1 MLVALFS
8 KKVEDSYGVRLDKQ
22 VSGDETTISLKAP
35 ISRLKA
41 HKRAARAP
49 LLQFRDHRKGDHGD
63 GDSLT
68 HTGYARARDEGS
80 EDRAY
85 QFLPLSAALRV
96 SQKDDVNTGRVEPGS
111 IHHAVVFD
119 YDVAGDGGSPLI
131 TLSLNPGGAREAL
144 KVKPDRKY
152 LPIEDPRHML
162 DELEVGDGPFNAKVV
177 RLMFGKAVV
186 DCEVGRNVASDGMV
200 KVFGS
205 LNFRDS
211 LEIHVDEEKEDF
223 DMDFDDNGTEDVIA
237 ASLDD
242 LYEDDEEEDDEDED
256 EGLVEGLLSLREE
269 SSFEEGTFDE
279 GEIVEDITDM
289 FIKNED
295 GSLSYNDPETG
306 ETIVI
311 DSDDEDFAEMM
322 NVKEEI
328 DSRAPKRERKSNSR
342 KEKTPVASKH
352 AELSPSQPSFQSK
365 RLRVGDDVKV
375 YIRSVSK
382 QSSQY
387 TVTTN
392 PAVQGRKAKDLKKEG
407 DVQKRLERLEKK
419 MGGSLERIYALEGQE
434 CDGTVRATSQT
445 GDWIYVQPSLEGL
458 PVGVA
463 VMTDDAEELAPGDK
477 VRVKLGG
484 IDEQRGQIVMQ
495 VLSKQ

>member
-1 MLVALFS
+1 MLVALFN
-8 KKVEDSYGVRLDKQ
+8 KRTEDSYGVRLDQQ
-22 VSGDETTISLKAP
+22 VGGDETTISLKAP

-49 LLQFRDHRKGDHGD
+49 LLQFRNHRKGDHGD
-63 GDSLT
+63 DDTLT
-68 HTGYARARDEGS
+68 HTGYARARDEVS
-80 EDRAY
+80 DARAY

-96 SQKDDVNTGRVEPGS
+96 SQKDDVNTGRIEPGS

-162 DELEVGDGPFNAKVV
+162 EKLEVGDGPFNAKVV
-177 RLMFGKAVV
+177 RLLFGKAVV

-200 KVFGS
+200 KVFGT
-205 LNFRDS
+205 LKFKDS
-211 LEIHVDEEKEDF
+211 LEIHIDEEKEDF
-223 DMDFDDNGTEDVIA
+223 DMDFDDDGTEDVIEGL
-237 ASLDD
+237 LDD
-242 LYEDDEEEDDEDED
+242 LDEDDVEEDDGDED
-256 EGLVEGLLSLREE
+256 DGLEEGLLSLREE
-269 SSFEEGTFDE
+269 SSFEEGTFEE
-279 GEIVEDITDM
+279 GEIVEDITQL
-289 FIKNED
+289 FVQNED
-295 GSLSYNDPETG
+295 GSLSFSDPETG

-311 DSDDEDFAEMM
+311 ESDDEDFAEMM
-322 NVKEEI
+322 NVKEQI
-328 DSRAPKRERKSNSR
+328 DIRVPKSEQKSKSR
-342 KEKTPVASKH
+342 KEKTPAASKH

-392 PAVQGRKAKDLKKEG
+392 PAVQGRKAKDLKQE
-407 DVQKRLERLEKK
+407 DEAQKRLERLEKK

-445 GDWIYVQPSLEGL
+445 GDWIYVQPNLEGL

-484 IDEQRGQIVMQ
+484 IDEQRGQLLMQ
-495 VLSKQ
+495 VLGKQ

>member
-1 MLVALFS
+1 MVVALFS
-8 KKVEDSYGVRLDKQ
+8 KKVEDSYGIRLDQQ
-22 VSGDETTISLKAP
+22 VHGDETTISLKAP

-49 LLQFRDHRKGDHGD
+49 LLQFRNHRKGDHGN
-63 GDSLT
+63 GDTLT
-68 HTGYARARDEGS
+68 HTGYARARDEREEQRS
-80 EDRAY
+80 Y

-96 SQKDDVNTGRVEPGS
+96 SQVDDVNTGRIEPGS

-119 YDVAGDGGSPLI
+119 YDVAGDGGSPLL

-162 DELEVGDGPFNAKVV
+162 DEMEVGDGPFNAKVV
-177 RLMFGKAVV
+177 RLLFGKAVV

-205 LNFRDS
+205 LKFKDS
-211 LEIHVDEEKEDF
+211 LEIHIDEEKENF
-223 DMDFDDNGTEDVIA
+223 DMDFDDDGTEEVIED
-237 ASLDD
+237 LLD
-242 LYEDDEEEDDEDED
+242 LYEDDVEEDDEDED
-256 EGLVEGLLSLREE
+256 DGLEGDLLSLRED
-269 SSFEEGTFDE
+269 SSFEEGTFEE
-279 GEIVEDITDM
+279 GETAEDITDL
-289 FIKNED
+289 FVQNED
-295 GSLSYNDPETG
+295 GSLSYTDPETG

-328 DSRAPKRERKSNSR
+328 DSRVPKSQPKSKSR
-342 KEKTPVASKH
+342 QEKTPAASKRP
-352 AELSPSQPSFQSK
+352 ELSLPHSSFKSK
-365 RLRVGDDVKV
+365 RLRVGDEVKV

-382 QSSQY
+382 QSGQY

-392 PAVQGRKAKDLKKEG
+392 PAVQGRKAKDLKQE
-407 DVQKRLERLEKK
+407 DEAQKRLERLEKK

-445 GDWIYVQPSLEGL
+445 GDWIYVQPNLAGL

-463 VMTDDAEELAPGDK
+463 TMTDDAEKLAPGDK

-484 IDEQRGQIVMQ
+484 IDEQRGQLLMQ
-495 VLSKQ
+495 VLGK